1 MEKERSIA
9 TLTLEG
15 GTLCFDFINTVH
27 AWRGVNLHEYL
38 GSYAEVMAWCEKL
51 EVLDVAERAAL
62 LQYASAHPE
71 EADKAMQRI
80 YQVRE
85 TLYRLFSAL
94 AAGEL
99 DSLPVVW
106 LRRFNAVLSGAFSHI
121 AFQVS
126 AGSIIPGWKTAD
138 DDLLSPLYPVLRSA
152 YELLTSGVPE
162 RIKECTVCGWM
173 MYDQTKNN
181 KRRWCSPSTCGSI
194 EKSKKYYRHK
204 KGQA

>member
-1 MEKERSIA
+1 MEKERTIA
-9 TLTLEG
+9 NLTLEG
-15 GTLCFDFINTVH
+15 GTLSFDFINTVQ
-27 AWRGVNLHEYL
+27 AWRGENLHEYL
-38 GSYAEVMAWCEKL
+38 GSYAELMAWCEKVDL
-51 EVLDVAERAAL
+51 LGAAERAAL
-62 LQYASAHPE
+62 LRYALAHPE

-85 TLYRLFSAL
+85 TLYRLFAAL

-99 DSLPVVW
+99 DRLPVVW
-106 LRRFNAVLSGAFSHI
+106 LRRFNAVLSGAFSQI

-126 AGSIIPGWKTAD
+126 AGRITPGWKAAA

-152 YELLTSGVPE
+152 YELLTGGVHE